1 MFLYQ
6 MPGIEF
12 LLEQIRQKKYPDSEI
27 NIEIPHQI
35 MPRLQMG
42 QSQQSWEDISSSEDD
57 S

>member
-1 MFLYQ
+1 

-35 MPRLQMG
+35 MPRPQMD
-42 QSQQSWEDISSSEDD
+42 QSWEDISSSEDD

>member
-1 MFLYQ
+1 

-42 QSQQSWEDISSSEDD
+42 QSWQSWADFSSSEDD

>member
-1 MFLYQ
+1 

-27 NIEIPHQI
+27 NIEKPHQN
-35 MPRLQMG
+35 MPRPQMG
-42 QSQQSWEDISSSEDD
+42 HYGSDYSYSDDD